1 MGAARITHHPSL
13 ITSQFERLRE
23 PVCNNGR
30 DPVLASIV
38 EVIAIGDDLD
48 PARSACPTL
57 KFLGGV
63 AVAVFLVAPDAQNRA
78 LDPRPGGEDVGK
90 RGEGIE
96 KALRGDHVPP
106 PRNEHELA
114 PTAGVDERASLCSK
128 LVLPISGK
136 EILRSAGYR
145 SHAAAAGG
153 KQYQSRRLRMVDD
166 VTHPQH
172 AAVAVPD
179 YDRVPKSTR

>member
-48 PARSACPTL
+48 PARSACPAL

-63 AVAVFLVAPDAQNRA
+63 AVAVFLVAPDAQDRA
-78 LDPRPGGEDVGK
+78 LDPRREGDDVGNSD
-90 RGEGIE
+90 EAIE

-106 PRNEHELA
+106 SRHEHELA
-114 PTAGVDERASLCSK
+114 AAAGVDECPRVCGK

-136 EILRSAGYR
+136 EVLHSAGYR

-166 VTHPQH
+166 
-172 AAVAVPD
+172 
-179 YDRVPKSTR
+179 

>member
-1 MGAARITHHPSL
+1 MTRGDTRLMARVQVTQRAAPAALCFFATWVLHASLITHHSSRP
-13 ITSQFERLRE
+13 QFERLRE

-48 PARSACPTL
+48 PARSACPAL

-63 AVAVFLVAPDAQNRA
+63 AVAVFLVAPDAQDRA
-78 LDPRPGGEDVGK
+78 LDPRREGDDVGNSD
-90 RGEGIE
+90 EAIE

-106 PRNEHELA
+106 SRPEHELA

-128 LVLPISGK
+128 LVLPIS
-136 EILRSAGYR
+136 
-145 SHAAAAGG
+145 
-153 KQYQSRRLRMVDD
+153 
-166 VTHPQH
+166 
-172 AAVAVPD
+172 
-179 YDRVPKSTR
+179 